1 MKKLTITVSIAA
13 IFWFVMFSPWTSPRL
28 NFWYVMFVAAGTL
41 TAMGLMFGKGWKLQ
55 FAVNTKDIVLGI
67 VSAVVLWGV
76 FYLGNIFSNLLFD
89 FAHPQVNNIYALRNG
104 QNRLILGFALLFW
117 IGPAEEIFWR
127 GYVQRT
133 LSRNKFG
140 DLKAYIVTT
149 LIYAVVHIW
158 AFNFMLFMA
167 ALVCGAFWGFIYMK
181 NKNLLTVLI
190 SHAIWDVAVF
200 VLFPI
205 VLPIY

>member
-1 MKKLTITVSIAA
+1 MKKLIIAIIVAA
-13 IFWFVMFSPWTSPRL
+13 IFWFVMFSPWTGPYI
-28 NFWYVMFVAAGTL
+28 NFWIVMSIAAGTL
-41 TAMGLMFGKGWKLQ
+41 ITLSFLFRKDWKAKFSFNLMDV
-55 FAVNTKDIVLGI
+55 ALGI
-67 VSAVVLWGV
+67 GSAVVLWGI
-76 FYLGNIFSNLLFD
+76 FYVGNEISGMLFD
-89 FAHPQVNNIYALRNG
+89 FSRPQVNDVYAMKEG
-104 QNRLILGFALLFW
+104 QNQILLAIALLFW

-133 LSRNKFG
+133 LSESKIG
-140 DLKAYIVTT
+140 EVKAFIFTT

-181 NKNLLTVLI
+181 NRNLITVLI

-200 VLFPI
+200 ILFPI
-205 VLPIY
+205 S